1 MSDQQILSSNTHEV
15 VPAKAEE
22 IVVESKPKSRDGSK
36 GRRSRRNG
44 QKTEVQKASD
54 AEAKEEEG
62 SSKNSPRDTSQVLI
76 GRRPASA
83 YVNLLK
89 NILAQKHEVV
99 HLEGVGKGGNSK
111 VI

>member
-1 MSDQQILSSNTHEV
+1 MSDQQILSSNTHEI
-15 VPAKAEE
+15 VPVKTEDP
-22 IVVESKPKSRDGSK
+22 VVETKPRSRDSSK
-36 GRRSRRNG
+36 GRRQRRPR
-44 QKTEVQKASD
+44 QKTEAQKASD
-54 AEAKEEEG
+54 AERREKG
-62 SSKNSPRDTSQVLI
+62 DSSRNSPRDTSLVLI

>member
-1 MSDQQILSSNTHEV
+1 MSDLQIVSSSAHEEV
-15 VPAKAEE
+15 TTKTADH
-22 IVVESKPKSRDGSK
+22 VVETKPKSRDDSK
-36 GRRSRRNG
+36 NRRQRRAR
-44 QKTEVQKASD
+44 QRAEAKKASD
-54 AEAKEEEG
+54 AEAKEG
-62 SSKNSPRDTSQVLI
+62 GDSSKNSPRDTSQVLI
-76 GRRPASA
+76 GRRPAAA